1 MRVLLAFLMWSAAA
15 SCIAQRTH
23 TFKSVHADG
32 TVGYSDTRP
41 ETATT
46 VEKIDIR
53 QNSAA
58 IEQQGAQ
65 RVQEIDA
72 ARKGLEKQRADE
84 MQARRKY
91 QTALA
96 EARKEVSDAERN
108 LSTTQQSKKNAT
120 AKRIGLAEQRV
131 QLARRR
137 LREVQSAGP
146 STAR

>member
-65 RVQEIDA
+65 RLQEIDT
-72 ARKGLEKQRADE
+72 ARKRLEKQRADE

-96 EARKEVSDAERN
+96 EARTEVSEAERN
-108 LSTTQQSKKNAT
+108 LSTAQQSKKNAT
-120 AKRIGLAEQRV
+120 PRWAHAAE
-131 QLARRR
+131 
-137 LREVQSAGP
+137 ETQSA
-146 STAR
+146 SI

>member
-15 SCIAQRTH
+15 SCIAQRTY
-23 TFKSVHADG
+23 TFKFVHADG

-46 VEKIDIR
+46 VEKMDIR

-58 IEQQGAQ
+58 IEQRGAQ

-72 ARKGLEKQRADE
+72 ARKRLEKQRADE

-108 LSTTQQSKKNAT
+108 LSTSQQSKKNAT
-120 AKRIGLAEQRV
+120 AERIGLAEQRV